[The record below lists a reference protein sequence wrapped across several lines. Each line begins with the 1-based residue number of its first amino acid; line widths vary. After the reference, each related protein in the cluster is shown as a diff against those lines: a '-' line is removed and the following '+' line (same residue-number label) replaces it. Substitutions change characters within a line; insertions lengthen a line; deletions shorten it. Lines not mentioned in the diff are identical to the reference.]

1 MFKSERGAELLNE
14 KVLGKEK
21 IKKNITFEKTLETY
35 QGFMKTPCTNRGS
48 YNLF

>member
-1 MFKSERGAELLNE
+1 MCEKIKHE
-14 KVLGKEK
+14 KVLGKVK
-21 IKKNITFEKTLETY
+21 NKKKNITFEKTLGTY